1 MSPIVFVIPVLVVV
15 LIMAVTAYLRFR
27 KGRFV

>member
-15 LIMAVTAYLRFR
+15 AAKALVAYLRFR
-27 KGRFV
+27 KGRSL